1 MKKNGFYIIKDK
13 YFEDMSNPYLKRN
26 KTGNRL
32 RYYCFEDKNTR
43 MYWMIPLSSR
53 MDKYKKS

>member
-1 MKKNGFYIIKDK
+1 
-13 YFEDMSNPYLKRN
+13 MSDPYLKRN